1 MKRVRAS
8 DRVILAMREQLLR
21 SGWIECVQ
29 IHGRL
34 RVATARYGPAHARIR
49 VRIRP
54 GNGRPR
60 PGEIGLIA
68 ALADRTGYSRFV
80 IQRAVAGAPRAGT
93 RRPPP
98 VDPPAEPRSVAAY
111 DSLGARGLDAIG
123 IIDVTE
129 RESIRRPACADA
141 GREAIRQSLAESLSA
156 ALSAEL
162 VPDSDRTTAER
173 WLQALGCP
181 PDSVATSTPSS
192 KM

>member
-21 SGWIECVQ
+21 SGWVECVQ

-34 RVATARYGPAHARIR
+34 RVATARYGPAHARVR

-80 IQRAVAGAPRAGT
+80 IQRAVAGSPRAGT
-93 RRPPP
+93 RRLPS
-98 VDPPAEPRSVAAY
+98 VDPPAELRPADTYAGPGV
-111 DSLGARGLDAIG
+111 RGLDAIG
-123 IIDVTE
+123 VIDVTE
-129 RESIRRPACADA
+129 RNAPPRPTVADA
-141 GREAIRQSLAESLSA
+141 GREAIRQSLAESLAA
-156 ALSAEL
+156 ALSTDV
-162 VPDSDRTTAER
+162 VPDNDRTAAER
-173 WLQALGCP
+173 LLQTLSHQ
-181 PDSVATSTPSS
+181 PDAVASPTLSQ